1 MELLFERVDGEVF
14 DNVDMDVGDKLE
26 VEEGADACTKSFKL
40 VDDVDAFTWVLLG
53 VLLEVTLGVKV
64 VLLVCEDDALEI
76 GTCFTVMVVPEG
88 MFLVK
93 FLFVMAA
100 AAINDGDLTLL
111 AVVVAVD
118 ETETRLPAGFL
129 VIVVWPWFSDVLL
142 FGDPILFT
150 PSLGDFGGEEDDL
163 FMSTCCCC
171 FFAAARL
178 LTIDDNV
185 FVPLTP
191 FLITGFC

>member
-64 VLLVCEDDALEI
+64 VLLVCEEDALEI
-76 GTCFTVMVVPEG
+76 GTCFTVMVVPDG

-93 FLFVMAA
+93 FLFSIKENIQITLKFRILIFFCLSAVFNYLSRHARFTSISDFFGSGSA
-100 AAINDGDLTLL
+100 VSFSSPLSSFSQSLLWCKLT
-111 AVVVAVD
+111 
-118 ETETRLPAGFL
+118 EMSLPQDPTLGEPFPAL
-129 VIVVWPWFSDVLL
+129 VEQRCVWEYLENYGSF
-142 FGDPILFT
+142 
-150 PSLGDFGGEEDDL
+150 
-163 FMSTCCCC
+163 
-171 FFAAARL
+171 
-178 LTIDDNV
+178 
-185 FVPLTP
+185 
-191 FLITGFC
+191 